1 MTVTVIRTTTTINS
15 SQSQQISIITKWR
28 TYHKSRSYSD
38 DDCYHE
44 RNSSRNS
51 STENGSTNYETFITD
66 NPVTGCDKYSCKS
79 KIETKSTEVDD
90 ELNTPPGIGFSF
102 AMCHLSLSQDT
113 DDFQLLVDS
122 ESSKYFID
130 PELIR
135 GVESRRLET
144 TRI

>member
-1 MTVTVIRTTTTINS
+1 M
-15 SQSQQISIITKWR
+15 
-28 TYHKSRSYSD
+28 
-38 DDCYHE
+38 
-44 RNSSRNS
+44 
-51 STENGSTNYETFITD
+51 
-66 NPVTGCDKYSCKS
+66 TGCDRYSCRS
-79 KIETKSTEVDD
+79 KIKKKCTEVDD

-135 GVESRRLET
+135 GVESRRLGH